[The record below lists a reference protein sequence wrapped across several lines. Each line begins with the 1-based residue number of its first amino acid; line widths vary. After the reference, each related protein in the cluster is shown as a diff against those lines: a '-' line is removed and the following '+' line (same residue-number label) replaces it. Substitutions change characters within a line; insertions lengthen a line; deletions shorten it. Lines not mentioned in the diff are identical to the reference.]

1 MSKNY
6 VVMPLTPIKVNMD
19 RMRRGGEKFAWDPYE
34 DQWYGL
40 VPRRNG
46 KSEDIIWF
54 RADNGKSSTITFPS
68 ISSQIN
74 IYQLSRAT

>member
-1 MSKNY
+1 
-6 VVMPLTPIKVNMD
+6 MPLTPIKVNMD

-46 KSEDIIWF
+46 KSEDVSNLRFLWF
-54 RADNGKSSTITFPS
+54 
-68 ISSQIN
+68 
-74 IYQLSRAT
+74 